1 MPGRY
6 GWEDGFDT
14 SLNIDPYRDLVTIF
28 LSQRLMQGL
37 EEAALDEVFQA
48 LAYRGG
54 RRLRIV
60 S

>member
-28 LSQRLMQGL
+28 LSQRLMQGP
-37 EEAALDEVFQA
+37 EDAALSPEFQA
-48 LAYRGG
+48 LAYRAVAG
-54 RRLRIV
+54 
-60 S
+60 